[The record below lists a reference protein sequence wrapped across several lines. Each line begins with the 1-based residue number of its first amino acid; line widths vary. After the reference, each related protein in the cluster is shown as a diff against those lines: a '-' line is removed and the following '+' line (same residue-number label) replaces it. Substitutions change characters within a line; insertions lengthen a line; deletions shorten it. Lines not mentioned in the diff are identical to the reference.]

1 MLNLSVRTTV
11 VVGLIGLGCGLAFD
25 VRAQESGAV
34 DWMRVDVVNVVP
46 QRLDDYIELQLEEVN
61 PALQRAGVPWRAV
74 WRTGEFGPTYELRTV
89 TPITNLT
96 DYDTGGPVARVMRPD
111 RFSNL
116 LDRVRS
122 YTASR
127 DSFVIRYRPELSA
140 EVDDGRET
148 YLSQNLYLEIAPGRE
163 AEWVGFLRRSVPRF
177 KSANAVVGV
186 YQPLFGP
193 GPLRWLVVQRLTSF
207 AELAQPSLLERA
219 FGAQAGGVAA
229 ELTGVVLSIEHT
241 VLRYDAELSYST
253 PAEQ

>member
-116 LDRVRS
+116 LDRVPRTPHRGIVSSYAIVRS
-122 YTASR
+122 SALRSMMAGRRICRRICTWKSR
-127 DSFVIRYRPELSA
+127 PVEKRNGWDSPAERPPVQERQRG
-140 EVDDGRET
+140 GRG
-148 YLSQNLYLEIAPGRE
+148 LP
-163 AEWVGFLRRSVPRF
+163 
-177 KSANAVVGV
+177 AVVRARA
-186 YQPLFGP
+186 YPMACRP
-193 GPLRWLVVQRLTSF
+193 TSHQF
-207 AELAQPSLLERA
+207 CGASPAKPS
-219 FGAQAGGVAA
+219 
-229 ELTGVVLSIEHT
+229 
-241 VLRYDAELSYST
+241 
-253 PAEQ
+253 

>member
-148 YLSQNLYLEIAPGRE
+148 SGEIE
-163 AEWVGFLRRSVPRF
+163 ALLATAGEADAAEDARLGAEVSVAESVPGNRAR
-177 KSANAVVGV
+177 SRSGMGGIPPAERPPVQERQRGGRGLPAVVRARAS
-186 YQPLFGP
+186 PMACRP
-193 GPLRWLVVQRLTSF
+193 TSHQF
-207 AELAQPSLLERA
+207 CGASPAKPS
-219 FGAQAGGVAA
+219 
-229 ELTGVVLSIEHT
+229 
-241 VLRYDAELSYST
+241 
-253 PAEQ
+253 